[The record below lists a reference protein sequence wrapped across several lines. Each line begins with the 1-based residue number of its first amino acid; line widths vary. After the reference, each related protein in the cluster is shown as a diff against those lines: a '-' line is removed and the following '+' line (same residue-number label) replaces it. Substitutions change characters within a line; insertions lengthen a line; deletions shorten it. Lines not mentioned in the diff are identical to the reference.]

1 MLDGVISL
9 NEDFI
14 IIGKIVS
21 TQGNKGEVK
30 VIPLTDSIDRF
41 DKLTDV
47 FIREGNIEKLL
58 KINNLKTKKN
68 AVILKF
74 EDIDNVEKAKILVP
88 SFLKVKRSNAVK
100 LPKDTYFIFDIIGL
114 EVYTNQNELLG
125 KVDNIISTGSNDV
138 YVVKNKNKKE
148 ILIPAIREIIKNIDV
163 KKKRITIN
171 MVDGLI

>member
-74 EDIDNVEKAKILVP
+74 EDIDNIEKAKILVP

>member
-1 MLDGVISL
+1 M

-74 EDIDNVEKAKILVP
+74 EDIDNIEKAKILVP